1 MFNVNRNV
9 RCLFL
14 KCGDLRMCST
24 IRSSLGGQV
33 WLEWTIIHLK
43 RGTSRLLLPYM
54 VACLIC
60 CITVKIKH
68 ASLLFLVDTTIT
80 YGHHFLRIA
89 GRQRLNIARKA
100 LFYIFLNTC
109 ICCTFI
115 NDCWLLHLNVSLNRQ
130 LNLGLNFLLPCP
142 IPPLLKIFPPCP
154 IPPSVENFSLPAL
167 FPPH

>member
-1 MFNVNRNV
+1 MSHLWNILISKNHQFLRCECFA
-9 RCLFL
+9 RCLMPILMSDVFFWNVVTFE
-14 KCGDLRMCST
+14 CST

-130 LNLGLNFLLPCP
+130 LNLGLKRKLN
-142 IPPLLKIFPPCP
+142 IVPP
-154 IPPSVENFSLPAL
+154 N
-167 FPPH
+167 

>member
-1 MFNVNRNV
+1 MFFSTAQSNSLKRRTDCSQKVVCQMFNVNRNV

-130 LNLGLNFLLPCP
+130 LNLGLKRKLN
-142 IPPLLKIFPPCP
+142 IVPP
-154 IPPSVENFSLPAL
+154 N
-167 FPPH
+167 